1 MSVMRAAAVG
11 VKRGWH
17 EQVLS
22 LRSTQDQGF
31 YIFMALVTVG
41 YMFWQRNNVVDEVGL
56 TVPQLILP
64 TVIAVVIAFGIVVGP
79 AYSIAMER
87 EDGTV
92 LRLKTAPGG
101 IVAYSVGQV
110 VLHLTSVIPTL
121 VIILVP
127 AALIFDAGSQRG
139 AAGWLAASFFI
150 VLGLLAMLPIG
161 IIIGSLVPDVRRAG
175 MWGMMPLLAMV
186 ALSGIFFPLANLW
199 PWLQAIGQGLPLY
212 WFGHAM
218 RYALLPDGA
227 SVMEHGGEWNIAIAV
242 VVLVAWSVVSSV
254 IAVFLLRRVA
264 RGQTGAAVLE
274 SRDAAAQWVR

>member
-1 MSVMRAAAVG
+1 MNALTAVRVG
-11 VKRGWH
+11 LKRGWH

-22 LRSTQDQGF
+22 LRSSQDQGF
-31 YIFMALVTVG
+31 YVFMALVTVG
-41 YMFWQRNNVVDEVGL
+41 YMFWQRNNVIEEIGL
-56 TVPQLILP
+56 SVPQIILP

-79 AYSIAMER
+79 AYQIAMER

-110 VLHLTSVIPTL
+110 VLHITSVVPTL
-121 VIILVP
+121 VIIVVP
-127 AALIFDAGSQRG
+127 AALLFDAGSQRG
-139 AAGWLAASFFI
+139 LAGWLAASFFI
-150 VLGLLAMLPIG
+150 LVGMLALLPIG

-175 MWGMMPLLAMV
+175 MWGMLPLGAMI

-227 SVMEHGGEWNIAIAV
+227 SVMEHGGEWNILAAVLVMLAWAV
-242 VVLVAWSVVSSV
+242 VASVV
-254 IAVFLLRRVA
+254 AVFLLRRVA
-264 RGQTGAAVLE
+264 RGQTGASVLE

>member
-1 MSVMRAAAVG
+1 MNVLTAVRVG
-11 VKRGWH
+11 LKRGWH

-22 LRSTQDQGF
+22 LRSSQDQGF
-31 YIFMALVTVG
+31 YVFMALVTVG
-41 YMFWQRNNVVDEVGL
+41 YMFWQRNNVIEEIGL
-56 TVPQLILP
+56 SVPQIILP

-79 AYSIAMER
+79 AYQIAMER

-110 VLHLTSVIPTL
+110 VLHITSVVPTL
-121 VIILVP
+121 VIIVVP
-127 AALIFDAGSQRG
+127 AALLFDAGSQRG
-139 AAGWLAASFFI
+139 LAGWLAASFFI
-150 VLGLLAMLPIG
+150 LVGMLALLPIG

-175 MWGMMPLLAMV
+175 MWGMLPLGAMI

-212 WFGHAM
+212 WFGHSM

-227 SVMEHGGEWNIAIAV
+227 SVMEHGGEWNILAAVLVMLAWAV
-242 VVLVAWSVVSSV
+242 VASVV
-254 IAVFLLRRVA
+254 AVFLLRRVA
-264 RGQTGAAVLE
+264 RGQTGASVLE